1 VRELHSALPEPC
13 SAHPEEQ
20 RSAFPEPHSALPE
33 RHLALPELRSES
45 QCPGAVRHAAR
56 VAHPSRGSRVVAQF
70 ESEER
75 RRAVRPVK
83 AMALRPRVV
92 AEAAEFESAEPPR
105 VAGSMPEAMM
115 ALQRR
120 AAAAP
125 ESARSFA
132 EAGSQARRLAES
144 EASAARAAAVLPA
157 AWDAAALRRVA
168 AHAEVAPQAAAEVP
182 RREEAARDV
191 AEAPRQEAE
200 VRVGAAV
207 PRPEAAA
214 QAGVA
219 EVARPPAA
227 RDAAAVLRLAAR
239 GARALPSAAVLPFP
253 CRLRVRL
260 APQPAARFA
269 RAMKR
274 LRIASP

>member
-13 SAHPEEQ
+13 SA
-20 RSAFPEPHSALPE
+20 LPE
-33 RHLALPELRSES
+33 RRSES
-45 QCPGAVRHAAR
+45 HRPGAVRYAAR
-56 VAHPSRGSRVVAQF
+56 VAHPCRGSRVVAEF
-70 ESEER
+70 ESAER
-75 RRAVRPVK
+75 RRAARPVPK
-83 AMALRPRVV
+83 AMALRPPVV
-92 AEAAEFESAEPPR
+92 AEVMAAFESAEQPR
-105 VAGSMPEAMM
+105 VAGSVPEAMM

-125 ESARSFA
+125 ARSFA
-132 EAGSQARRLAES
+132 EAGSEAQQARRLAES
-144 EASAARAAAVLPA
+144 EASAPQAAAVLPA
-157 AWDAAALRRVA
+157 AWDAAVVLLR
-168 AHAEVAPQAAAEVP
+168 AEEAPQV
-182 RREEAARDV
+182 AARDV

-207 PRPEAAA
+207 PRPEEAAA

-227 RDAAAVLRLAAR
+227 RDAAAVLRRAAR

-260 APQPAARFA
+260 AP
-269 RAMKR
+269 
-274 LRIASP
+274 

>member
-1 VRELHSALPEPC
+1 MRALHSAHPVRGSALPAWGSAFPEPH
-13 SAHPEEQ
+13 SAL
-20 RSAFPEPHSALPE
+20 PEPHSALPE

-56 VAHPSRGSRVVAQF
+56 VAYPSRGSRVVAEF

-92 AEAAEFESAEPPR
+92 AEAAEFESAEQPR
-105 VAGSMPEAMM
+105 VAGSVPEAMM

-125 ESARSFA
+125 ARSFA
-132 EAGSQARRLAES
+132 EAGSEAQQARRLAES
-144 EASAARAAAVLPA
+144 EASAPQAAAVLPA
-157 AWDAAALRRVA
+157 AWDAAVVLLR
-168 AHAEVAPQAAAEVP
+168 AEEAPQV
-182 RREEAARDV
+182 AARDV

-207 PRPEAAA
+207 PRPEEAAA

-227 RDAAAVLRLAAR
+227 RDAAAVLRRAAR

>member
-1 VRELHSALPEPC
+1 MVRLPAAARSGLQRPVRALHSAHPVRGSALPAWG
-13 SAHPEEQ
+13 SAH
-20 RSAFPEPHSALPE
+20 PEPHSALPE
-33 RHLALPELRSES
+33 RCSES
-45 QCPGAVRHAAR
+45 HCPGAVRYAAR
-56 VAHPSRGSRVVAQF
+56 VAHPSRGSRVVAAEF
-70 ESEER
+70 ESAER

-83 AMALRPRVV
+83 ATALHPRVV
-92 AEAAEFESAEPPR
+92 AEAAVAFESAEQPR
-105 VAGSMPEAMM
+105 VAGSMPEA
-115 ALQRR
+115 AVLQRR
-120 AAAAP
+120 AAVAP
-125 ESARSFA
+125 GSARSFA
-132 EAGSQARRLAES
+132 EAGAQARRLAES
-144 EASAARAAAVLPA
+144 EASAPQAVAVLPA

-182 RREEAARDV
+182 RREEAVRDV
-191 AEAPRQEAE
+191 AEAPRQAAE

-239 GARALPSAAVLPFP
+239 GAQALPSAAVLPFP

-260 APQPAARFA
+260 AP
-269 RAMKR
+269 
-274 LRIASP
+274 

>member
-1 VRELHSALPEPC
+1 MVRLPAAARSGLRRPVRALHSAHPAWD
-13 SAHPEEQ
+13 SAHPE
-20 RSAFPEPHSALPE
+20 PHPA
-33 RHLALPELRSES
+33 RRSES
-45 QCPGAVRHAAR
+45 QCLGAVRHAAQL
-56 VAHPSRGSRVVAQF
+56 AYPSQGSRVVAAEF
-70 ESEER
+70 GSEER

-83 AMALRPRVV
+83 AMVLRPAVV
-92 AEAAEFESAEPPR
+92 AEAMAAFESAEPPR

-144 EASAARAAAVLPA
+144 EASAAQAAVVLPA
-157 AWDAAALRRVA
+157 AWDAVAAALQRVA
-168 AHAEVAPQAAAEVP
+168 AHAEVAP
-182 RREEAARDV
+182 RREEAVRDV
-191 AEAPRQEAE
+191 AEAPRQAAE
-200 VRVGAAV
+200 VRVGVAV

-219 EVARPPAA
+219 EVARQPAA

-239 GARALPSAAVLPFP
+239 GAQALPSAAVLP

>member
-1 VRELHSALPEPC
+1 
-13 SAHPEEQ
+13 
-20 RSAFPEPHSALPE
+20 
-33 RHLALPELRSES
+33 
-45 QCPGAVRHAAR
+45 
-56 VAHPSRGSRVVAQF
+56 VVAAEF

-83 AMALRPRVV
+83 AMALRRRVV
-92 AEAAEFESAEPPR
+92 VEAMAAFESAEPPL

-132 EAGSQARRLAES
+132 EAGSARQARRLAES
-144 EASAARAAAVLPA
+144 EASAAQAVVVLPA
-157 AWDAAALRRVA
+157 AWDAAAALRRVE
-168 AHAEVAPQAAAEVP
+168 AHAEAAPRAAAVRDVAEVP
-182 RREEAARDV
+182 RR
-191 AEAPRQEAE
+191 EAE

-207 PRPEAAA
+207 PRPEA

-219 EVARPPAA
+219 EVARQPAA

-239 GARALPSAAVLPFP
+239 GAQALPSAAVLP

-260 APQPAARFA
+260 AP
-269 RAMKR
+269 
-274 LRIASP
+274 